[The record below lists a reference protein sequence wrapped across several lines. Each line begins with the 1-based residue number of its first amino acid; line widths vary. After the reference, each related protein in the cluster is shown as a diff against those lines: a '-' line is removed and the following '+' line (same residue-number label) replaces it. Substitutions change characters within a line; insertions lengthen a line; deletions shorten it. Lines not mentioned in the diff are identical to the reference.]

1 MAGSSAL
8 FSVIWRLCVQ
18 PESRAEQ
25 SRAAPCRARISHY
38 SPLPLLARQPSPLLA
53 WDLIFGFGRPLFPAL
68 CHYATQIEKAAH
80 RDGRG
85 RRRGAKGDGR
95 IEESVPSL
103 DEFGVFAEDLQHQ
116 NSTTVKHISLPLA

>member
-80 RDGRG
+80 RG
-85 RRRGAKGDGR
+85 RREGGKEGRREGGGGAKGDGR

-103 DEFGVFAEDLQHQ
+103 DGFGVFAEDL
-116 NSTTVKHISLPLA
+116 